1 MLNRRILRIKAF
13 KVLYA
18 NILAGNSS
26 LAQAETQL
34 DQSCEA
40 TRDLYLYMLSVVP
53 ALTQIA
59 KDRLEAA
66 KTKLRPTEE
75 DLNPNT
81 KFVENALAKLI
92 AEDVDLN
99 KLLAKK
105 KFSWAQYDL
114 ILKKVMTSVASKEY
128 FQKYME
134 SDKVSLAEDCKLFTK
149 IFEEEFVELEELE
162 MMLEEKSLY
171 WNDDL
176 AYALTWCCR
185 SFKDFAAGKSW
196 SMLPLYQSDMLEG
209 PDVESDNRFVHKL
222 LQSSYAAYEKY
233 AAMVAESVTGWEKE
247 RLFSTDVVLIA
258 MGLAEAVTFPEIP
271 VKVTLN
277 EYVEIAK
284 FYGTPKSR
292 AFVNGLLDRL
302 IQKLTEEGAI
312 VKKGK
317 GLQ

>member
-81 KFVENALAKLI
+81 KFADNALAKLI

-105 KFSWAQYDL
+105 KYSWGQYDL

-149 IFEEEFVELEELE
+149 IFEEEFVDLEELE

-233 AAMVAESVTGWEKE
+233 AAMVAESVTGWERE

-258 MGLAEAVTFPEIP
+258 MGLAEAVTFSEIP